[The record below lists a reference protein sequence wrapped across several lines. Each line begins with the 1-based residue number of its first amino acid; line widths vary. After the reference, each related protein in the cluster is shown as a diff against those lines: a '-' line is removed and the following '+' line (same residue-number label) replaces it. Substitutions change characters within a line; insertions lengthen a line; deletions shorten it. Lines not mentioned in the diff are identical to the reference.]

1 MGPEVL
7 PSLGSVRAKQVLS
20 QCVRLLPADDPLA
33 AALDTAARRLDE
45 PMRLAVVGQ
54 VNRGKSTLVNA
65 LLGAGV
71 VATGRQELTFNV
83 NELYFAESE
92 TIVVHFRDG
101 TPEKTV
107 TRGELA
113 YWTSYDPRNH
123 ADLLRVQKVTYGL
136 PNQLLRNFR
145 LIDTPGLGSIHVADS
160 AATLAQIGVEID
172 AIDPALRVAFHDL
185 ARRPGDVIKESFA
198 ELDQADAVLYLFDR
212 GISQQDRRVLS
223 GLSSDHKD
231 SLTPLKAFGVLSKC
245 DDFWPVGP
253 EQAAPEDPLACHP
266 LRDGASAIIDRYFS
280 RSDIRQYFYVIVPV
294 AARVASGACDLGADH
309 FTWLGELARIHPAPL
324 ARQLSD
330 EQRFAKRADRIPAA
344 ARRQLLTLLGPWGI
358 HLACAALREG
368 LSADEVRGRL
378 LEESGVGEV
387 GKLIVR
393 HFGNRATLIKLSQ
406 AVRSTRLVLAAH
418 HDRASQQ
425 IEDISQRIELLERS
439 EQGFAEISAL
449 SAYYS
454 HQLADFSEADIN
466 DLLEVTGERGT
477 HCASR
482 LGLSADAS
490 LAALAEK
497 ALERVSYWTR
507 RSGDPLLERNGRHV
521 ARTVLRS
528 YEGIAYRIH
537 LAMRF
542 LEMVD

>member
-20 QCVRLLPADDPLA
+20 ECVRLLPADDPLA

-107 TRGELA
+107 TRAELA
-113 YWTSYDPRNH
+113 HWTSYDPRNL
-123 ADLLRVQKVTYGL
+123 ADLLRVQKVTYGQ

-185 ARRPGDVIKESFA
+185 AHRPGDVIRESFA

-212 GISQQDRRVLS
+212 GISQQDRKVLS
-223 GLSSDHKD
+223 G
-231 SLTPLKAFGVLSKC
+231 
-245 DDFWPVGP
+245 
-253 EQAAPEDPLACHP
+253 QAAPEDPLACHP
-266 LRDGASAIIDRYFS
+266 LRDGASAIINRHFS

-324 ARQLSD
+324 AGQLSD
-330 EQRFAKRADRIPAA
+330 EQRFAERADGIPAA

-358 HLACAALREG
+358 HLACATLREG
-368 LSADEVRGRL
+368 LCADEVRGRL

-387 GKLIVR
+387 EKLIVR

-418 HDRASQQ
+418 HDLDGMAGFARQH